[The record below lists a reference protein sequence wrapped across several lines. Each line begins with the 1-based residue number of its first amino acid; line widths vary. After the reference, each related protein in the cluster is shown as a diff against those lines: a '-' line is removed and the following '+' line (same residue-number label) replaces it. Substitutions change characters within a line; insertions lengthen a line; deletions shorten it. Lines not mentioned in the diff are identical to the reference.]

1 MDLLCFILHSE
12 VIYRFLFQLK
22 FYISVSHNTQYYLLV
37 CSRVEKSMYYKS
49 QLGDILLD
57 FGLNL
62 VFKKAQPT

>member
-1 MDLLCFILHSE
+1 
-12 VIYRFLFQLK
+12 
-22 FYISVSHNTQYYLLV
+22 
-37 CSRVEKSMYYKS
+37 MYYKS